1 MQYSVVMRKDSLR
14 EYIQTSAEAYDLAA
28 TPDPLSIFKDTV
40 DDVEPLDCPV
50 MHATSR
56 KAQLDLGIDVKR
68 IFDGFIKELIT
79 KHGPDRAD
87 RFITWIRV
95 GNIYQFH
102 TDNRRQ
108 IKWDRKRL
116 QSLIYEYRHHVW

>member
-1 MQYSVVMRKDSLR
+1 MRKDSLK
-14 EYIQTSAEAYDLAA
+14 EYLQTSVEAYDLAA
-28 TPDPLSIFKDTV
+28 TPAMSPVFRDTT
-40 DDVEPLDCPV
+40 DESESLDAPT

-56 KAQLDLGIDVKR
+56 EAQRDLGIDVKR
-68 IFDGFIKELIT
+68 IFDRFIGELI
-79 KHGPDRAD
+79 KRYGESRAE
-87 RFITWIRV
+87 RFITWVRV

-116 QSLIYEYRHHVW
+116 QSLISAYRHHVW